1 MAVTVEF
8 FGIPRE
14 RAGVAMC
21 VVEATT
27 LAEALHA
34 AGNQYPNFAESCLDD
49 ATPRAGYLVNIN
61 GLSFTTNPQTT
72 LNPNDAVLFLSA
84 DVGG

>member
-1 MAVTVEF
+1 MSITVEF
-8 FGIPRE
+8 LGIPRV
-14 RAGVAMC
+14 RAAVAST

-27 LAEALHA
+27 VAEALQA
-34 AGNQYPNFAESCLDD
+34 VGALYPQLARDCIDGD
-49 ATPRAGYLVNIN
+49 APRTGYLVNIN
-61 GLSFTTNPQTT
+61 GLYFTTNPATK